1 MFDLDHNDI
10 ERCIHKRRRM
20 YMLRSTLDADFLTA
34 LNTKNIIII
43 RSTFIKVSFLDGN
56 VSF

>member
-1 MFDLDHNDI
+1 MSDLEHNAI

-20 YMLRSTLDADFLTA
+20 YTRSTLDADFLTA

-56 VSF
+56 ISF